1 MSVDFDRMAAHLP
14 ADQRKQLSRQYRRGA
29 KNETTAFL
37 SGFFLGIFGVHH
49 FYLGEWARGFAHL
62 IIPVAA
68 AVVVLAGT
76 LGWLPSLPVTIIVA
90 LLVIAGIIW
99 EIVDLFAIDKNVYG
113 RNLTLAESLIG
124 AGALADNSSL
134 VDAVG
139 RLDNAV
145 TGTASAAAPLTVSAG
160 RITADDVSA
169 AREMAG
175 EHNNAIMEEYDSST
189 TKYIS
194 DDPNATSPGA
204 PGAWSETMATSA
216 AQEPS
221 GEEPSGED
229 TLDMPAPEYVTHTHT
244 ETADTVTDSYQF
256 DRSPD
261 ATQPM
266 AIPTATEAEA
276 NTWPDHPPLEDAA
289 LGAGALLAGA
299 AHDGEPA
306 DSANATD
313 GTDAA
318 TVSPDE
324 QPTGDIAGFAPLAV
338 DASTTLRDTTDAH
351 PHVHHSGLVADTEVN
366 PTHPVYVSLP
376 DEGAAAEAGMGG
388 DAALGAGILG
398 AGALGAGAAYPASQA
413 QEQSPTEET
422 VPEATPEAMPE
433 AAPTSGP
440 LMKRIRMKRQI
451 VVDGQVVRE
460 EVVEQ
465 LVPID
470 SDTKEAVAAM
480 DIQLGHATKEEIAHM
495 ANLDPDTSL
504 DLRQRYDAPPQ
515 TGEPPAE

>member
-1 MSVDFDRMAAHLP
+1 MAAHLP
-14 ADQRKQLSRQYRRGA
+14 ADQRKQLSRQYRHGA
-29 KNETTAFL
+29 KNETAAFL

-68 AVVVLAGT
+68 AGVILAGVV
-76 LGWLPSLPVTIIVA
+76 GGLPSLPVTIVVA
-90 LLVIAGIIW
+90 ILAIAAIIW
-99 EIVDLFAIDKNVYG
+99 EIVDLFGIDKNVYG

-134 VDAVG
+134 VDAVS
-139 RLDNAV
+139 RLDSAM
-145 TGTASAAAPLTVSAG
+145 TGTATVAAG
-160 RITADDVSA
+160 GITAEDVSA
-169 AREMAG
+169 ARAMAG
-175 EHNNAIMEEYDSST
+175 ERNNAIMEEYDSST

-204 PGAWSETMATSA
+204 PGAWSETMTTSA
-216 AQEPS
+216 AQ
-221 GEEPSGED
+221 EPSGED

-244 ETADTVTDSYQF
+244 ETAETVTDSYQF

-276 NTWPDHPPLEDAA
+276 KTWPDHPPLEDAA
-289 LGAGALLAGA
+289 AG
-299 AHDGEPA
+299 
-306 DSANATD
+306 
-313 GTDAA
+313 
-318 TVSPDE
+318 VSPDE
-324 QPTGDIAGFAPLAV
+324 QQTGTIAGFAPLAV
-338 DASTTLRDTTDAH
+338 DASSTMRDTTDAH
-351 PHVHHSGLVADTEVN
+351 PHVHHSGMVADTEVN
-366 PTHPVYVSLP
+366 PTHPVYVNLP
-376 DEGAAAEAGMGG
+376 DEGEAVSGGIGG
-388 DAALGAGILG
+388 DAALAGLAG
-398 AGALGAGAAYPASQA
+398 AGAVGAGAAYLASQA
-413 QEQSPTEET
+413 HEQPPAEE
-422 VPEATPEAMPE
+422 PTPETTPDARPE

-470 SDTKEAVAAM
+470 SDTTSAVAAM
-480 DIQLGHATKEEIAHM
+480 DTQLGHATKEEIAHI
-495 ANLDPDTSL
+495 AHLDPDASL
-504 DLRQRYDAPPQ
+504 DLRQRYDAPPPAD
-515 TGEPPAE
+515 EPPAE

>member
-29 KNETTAFL
+29 KNETAAFL

-68 AVVVLAGT
+68 AGVILAGVV
-76 LGWLPSLPVTIIVA
+76 GGLPSLPVTIVVA
-90 LLVIAGIIW
+90 VLAIAAIIW
-99 EIVDLFAIDKNVYG
+99 EIVDLFGVDKNVYG

-134 VDAVG
+134 VDAVS
-139 RLDNAV
+139 RLDSAM
-145 TGTASAAAPLTVSAG
+145 TGTAAVATVAAG
-160 RITADDVSA
+160 GITAEDVSA
-169 AREMAG
+169 ARAMAD
-175 EHNNAIMEEYDSST
+175 ERNNAIMEEYDSST

-204 PGAWSETMATSA
+204 PGTWSETMATSA

-221 GEEPSGED
+221 GED
-229 TLDMPAPEYVTHTHT
+229 TLDMPSPEYVTHTHT
-244 ETADTVTDSYQF
+244 ETAETVTDSYQF

-276 NTWPDHPPLEDAA
+276 KTWPDHPLLEDAA
-289 LGAGALLAGA
+289 AGAGILGAGALLAGA
-299 AHDGEPA
+299 AHDGEA
-306 DSANATD
+306 ANTAEAT
-313 GTDAA
+313 GATAA
-318 TVSPDE
+318 ASDTPDE
-324 QPTGDIAGFAPLAV
+324 QQADNIAGFAPLAV
-338 DASTTLRDTTDAH
+338 DVSTTMHDTTDAH
-351 PHVHHSGLVADTEVN
+351 PHVHHSGMVADTEVN
-366 PTHPVYVSLP
+366 PTHPVYVNLP
-376 DEGAAAEAGMGG
+376 DEGELASGGIGG
-388 DAALGAGILG
+388 DAALAGLAG
-398 AGALGAGAAYPASQA
+398 AGAVGAGYLASQA
-413 QEQSPTEET
+413 QAHEQPPAEESAL
-422 VPEATPEAMPE
+422 EMTPEARPE

-470 SDTKEAVAAM
+470 SDTKSAVAAM
-480 DIQLGHATKEEIAHM
+480 DTQLGHATKEEIAHM
-495 ANLDPDTSL
+495 AHLDPDASL
-504 DLRQRYDAPPQ
+504 DLRQRYDAPPAD
-515 TGEPPAE
+515 EPPAE